1 VCGLAKDR
9 SRGVHA
15 NAPSSCSSSRL
26 RSRLRRCVVAN
37 SLTLPSSCSRARGLR
52 AAFCSLDVQRAVQL
66 AEEAVTI
73 TLAHEP
79 DRARRLVIL
88 ADVLS
93 RRSQL
98 GDLDRVI
105 QLREDAL
112 TFTRMDD
119 YLRPHQLNQLAKSL
133 LLRSRHASSTANL
146 DRAIQLEATALE
158 LSWVPSAC
166 NDGGGHLRVGRCS
179 GNGYANVP

>member
-1 VCGLAKDR
+1 VWSRERPFARRARERALKLLELALTEPPSPVRGGQFADAAELLLAR
-9 SRGVHA
+9 SRASG
-15 NAPSSCSSSRL
+15 
-26 RSRLRRCVVAN
+26 
-37 SLTLPSSCSRARGLR
+37 
-52 AAFCSLDVQRAVQL
+52 CSLDFQRAVQL

-133 LLRSRHASSTANL
+133 LLRSRHASSTADL
-146 DRAIQLEATALE
+146 DRAIQLEATALA